1 MHYEVALAEDID
13 IYIKE
18 NVTASVVK
26 ESAKLK
32 NLKTRKIIEESI
44 KIEAAARN
52 KI

>member
-32 NLKTRKIIEESI
+32 NLKTEE
-44 KIEAAARN
+44 KL
-52 KI
+52 